1 MLKVVWKLYTV
12 TKSCMTWCCIEYTIN
27 AMIFSI
33 FYIYLWLSYRVIGEL
48 VIYELRQGDD
58 TGSFGLTSVAQCLW
72 DFGQSMAVQNFEAIG
87 ILRNKLRTN
96 ERSNLSLGWVWE
108 ENPHNDV
115 IKWKHFPRN
124 WPFVRGIHRS
134 VTPVTLSFDVFFDL
148 RLNKRLSKHDFMVPY
163 EAMNLAHN
171 VVIKW
176 KHFRVTCPL
185 WGETT
190 GHRWI
195 PLTKTSHVERW
206 CLFFEE
212 RQNKR
217 LSKQSI
223 CWWFET
229 PYYVTVVFCTLHSGN
244 NIDNFRGINR
254 TLILCPLG

>member
-1 MLKVVWKLYTV
+1 MTSWNGNIFRVTGHLCGEFTGPWRQWRGALMFSLICVW
-12 TKSCMTWCCIEYTIN
+12 IN
-27 AMIFSI
+27 
-33 FYIYLWLSYRVIGEL
+33 
-48 VIYELRQGDD
+48 
-58 TGSFGLTSVAQCLW
+58 
-72 DFGQSMAVQNFEAIG
+72 
-87 ILRNKLRTN
+87 
-96 ERSNLSLGWVWE
+96 GWVNNRE
-108 ENPHNDV
+108 A
-115 IKWKHFPRN
+115 
-124 WPFVRGIHRS
+124 G
-134 VTPVTLSFDVFFDL
+134 DL
-148 RLNKRLSKHDFMVPY
+148 RRHRGHYDVNVMSQQSAAAGLLPYCHDFMVPY